1 MDSKRNNSSNV
12 SSSSDDDDS
21 SNLGVHNKERN
32 EQLEQM
38 DLTYLDI
45 FSRPSYRDTKK
56 RKFKDGE
63 GFAFDYKKSEDFSEN
78 ISVDDTSKPKHKK
91 ENYDFPVGF
100 LGSLVFSWT
109 RKVIR
114 AANNFP
120 QLEISHLGKFS
131 TEYYPSTFLNDI
143 KPRWIEMSKKTK
155 SSPLIKTLISGNKFE
170 IYFFFN
176 NDNF

>member
-1 MDSKRNNSSNV
+1 MNSNSKKNNSSNY
-12 SSSSDDDDS
+12 SSNSDDDDS
-21 SNLGVHNKERN
+21 NNLGAHNKERN

-63 GFAFDYKKSEDFSEN
+63 GFAFDYKKSENFNEN
-78 ISVDDTSKPKHKK
+78 ISIDEKSKPKQKK

-100 LGSLVFSWT
+100 LGSMVFSWT

-120 QLEISHLGKFS
+120 QLEISLLGNFS
-131 TEYYPSTFLNDI
+131 PEYYPS
-143 KPRWIEMSKKTK
+143 
-155 SSPLIKTLISGNKFE
+155 
-170 IYFFFN
+170 
-176 NDNF
+176 

>member
-1 MDSKRNNSSNV
+1 MLENSKSNNSSII
-12 SSSSDDDDS
+12 SSSEDED
-21 SNLGVHNKERN
+21 SNLGVHNKEKDAQIDN
-32 EQLEQM
+32 V

-78 ISVDDTSKPKHKK
+78 ISIDETKKSKHKK
-91 ENYDFPVGF
+91 KQDNYDFPTSI
-100 LGSLVFSWT
+100 LGTLFFSWT

-131 TEYYPSTFLNDI
+131 TDYNRRTSCSAPPSRR
-143 KPRWIEMSKKTK
+143 PA
-155 SSPLIKTLISGNKFE
+155 G
-170 IYFFFN
+170 
-176 NDNF
+176 